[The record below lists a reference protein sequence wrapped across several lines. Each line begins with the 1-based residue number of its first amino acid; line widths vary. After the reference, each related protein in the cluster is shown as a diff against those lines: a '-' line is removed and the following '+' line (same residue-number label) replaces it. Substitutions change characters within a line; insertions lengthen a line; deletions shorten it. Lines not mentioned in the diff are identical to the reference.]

1 MQGGTVAAPNGGSKM
16 SDSQAERAAAA
27 TGVVFVLLTA
37 IGLFVVAPK
46 APAFN
51 SSPTSIQQYYVQHR
65 HDFQVG
71 MFLASFGLFFFV
83 WFLGSLVSHLR
94 GAEGRRGRLTAIVFG
109 SGVILVGDVVV
120 TYAVFAVAAFRP
132 AQTSPELIRALNDL
146 GFLLAVPVA
155 LVGTAFFAA
164 IARLSLK
171 TAALPAWLSWL
182 AALAAIGSG
191 VALGGFFKDTGA
203 FSAGDGALGIYVP
216 FISLLLWI
224 LLASIVLTA
233 RAGAQTPAGA
243 QAPST

>member
-1 MQGGTVAAPNGGSKM
+1 M
-16 SDSQAERAAAA
+16 SDAQAERAAAA

-37 IGLFVVAPK
+37 IGLFVVVPK

-51 SSPTSIQQYYVQHR
+51 SSAAGIQQYYVQHR
-65 HDFQVG
+65 HDLQVG
-71 MFLASFGLFFFV
+71 LLMASFGLFFFV

-94 GAEGRRGRLTAIVFG
+94 GAEGRKGRLTAIVFG
-109 SGVILVGDVVV
+109 SGVVLLSDVIV
-120 TYAVFAVAAFRP
+120 TYAVFAAAAFRP

-155 LVGTAFFAA
+155 LVVTAFFAA

-171 TAALPAWLSWL
+171 TGALPAWLSWL
-182 AALAAIGSG
+182 AVIAAIGSG
-191 VALGGFFKDTGA
+191 LALGGFFRDSGA

-216 FISLLLWI
+216 FMSLLLWI

-233 RAGAQTPAGA
+233 RAGVDTPAAEGA
-243 QAPST
+243 